1 MTKTQTSDI
10 LQHLKDGR
18 KLTQKEAI
26 NEYGAYRLSAI
37 IHSLRKQG
45 YNIDSIPLSVP
56 TRYTAKD
63 GKPRMANIVEYKIDN
78 NLDSL
83 KNDYSKT
90 LLEFELDEIDE
101 KSKKKE
107 KVLTDIFNSD
117 HQDILDILGSESVDN
132 FMGYLDSITK
142 THSK

>member
-37 IHSLRKQG
+37 IHSLRRQG

-56 TRYTAKD
+56 TRYIAKD
-63 GKPRMANIVEYKIDN
+63 GKPRMANIVEYKLDDN
-78 NLDSL
+78 WNNFKQEYMD
-83 KNDYSKT
+83 
-90 LLEFELDEIDE
+90 
-101 KSKKKE
+101 KKE
-107 KVLTDIFNSD
+107 KTLTDIFESD
-117 HQDILDILGSESVDN
+117 YQGILDEDKTVAS

>member
-26 NEYGAYRLSAI
+26 NQYGAYRLSAI

-56 TRYTAKD
+56 TRYIAKD
-63 GKPRMANIVEYKIDN
+63 GSPRMANIVEYKIN
-78 NLDSL
+78 
-83 KNDYSKT
+83 
-90 LLEFELDEIDE
+90 
-101 KSKKKE
+101 KKD
-107 KVLTDIFNSD
+107 KVLTDIFESD
-117 HQDILDILGSESVDN
+117 YQGILDVLSPDNTVDN
-132 FMGYLDSITK
+132 FMGYLESITK

>member
-63 GKPRMANIVEYKIDN
+63 GKPRMANIVEYKLDDN
-78 NLDSL
+78 WNNFKQEYMD
-83 KNDYSKT
+83 
-90 LLEFELDEIDE
+90 
-101 KSKKKE
+101 KKE
-107 KVLTDIFNSD
+107 KVLTDIFESD
-117 HQDILDILGSESVDN
+117 YQGILDEDKTVSS

>member
-45 YNIDSIPLSVP
+45 YNIDSTPLSVP
-56 TRYTAKD
+56 TRYIAKD
-63 GKPRMANIVEYKIDN
+63 GKPRMANIVEYKLGEVQFQAN
-78 NLDSL
+78 V
-83 KNDYSKT
+83 
-90 LLEFELDEIDE
+90 LDEMH
-101 KSKKKE
+101 KKE
-107 KVLTDIFNSD
+107 KVLTDIFESD
-117 HQDILDILGSESVDN
+117 YQGILDVLSPQDNMVDE
-132 FMGYLDSITK
+132 FMGFIDSITK

>member
-18 KLTQKEAI
+18 RLTQKEAI

-45 YNIDSIPLSVP
+45 YNIDSIPLSVT

-63 GKPRMANIVEYKIDN
+63 GKPRMANIVEYKIN
-78 NLDSL
+78 
-83 KNDYSKT
+83 
-90 LLEFELDEIDE
+90 
-101 KSKKKE
+101 KKE
-107 KVLTDIFNSD
+107 KVLTDIFESD
-117 HQDILDILGSESVDN
+117 YQGILDEDKTVSS
-132 FMGYLDSITK
+132 FMGFLDRITN
-142 THSK
+142 TYSK

>member
-26 NEYGAYRLSAI
+26 NQYGAYRLSAI

-56 TRYTAKD
+56 TRYIAKD
-63 GKPRMANIVEYKIDN
+63 GKPRMANIVEYKLEDN
-78 NLDSL
+78 LNSIV
-83 KNDYSKT
+83 DYAMK
-90 LLEFELDEIDE
+90 ENMVDE
-101 KSKKKE
+101 
-107 KVLTDIFNSD
+107 
-117 HQDILDILGSESVDN
+117 
-132 FMGYLDSITK
+132 FMGFLDSITK

>member
-56 TRYTAKD
+56 TRYIAKD
-63 GKPRMANIVEYKIDN
+63 GKPRMANIVEYKLDDN
-78 NLDSL
+78 WNNFKQEYMD
-83 KNDYSKT
+83 
-90 LLEFELDEIDE
+90 
-101 KSKKKE
+101 KKE
-107 KVLTDIFNSD
+107 KTLTDIFESD
-117 HQDILDILGSESVDN
+117 YQGILDVLSPEDNMVDN